1 MKLVDMVCPNCG
13 AKIQA
18 DADMGSAKCEH
29 CGSTFILDDEAVH
42 VKYDNAYE
50 AGYQFEKGRQQAQ
63 AEARQRENEH
73 RTDAGNTASQEI
85 VAPKKRKTWLW
96 VLGWICIFPLP
107 LTILM
112 LRKKDMKPV
121 IKWGIIAVAWI
132 AYFAI
137 AASDETETTK
147 DESVVESQAV
157 VESVENSSYETIQAS
172 ETTGME
178 SVEEIETVA
187 DTAKET
193 ENAETVKSG
202 SEIIEDTVAEFNSI
216 SESELTYVED
226 FTPSDR
232 SGNHYQTE
240 FRLAA
245 YKDAIGKSYH
255 LGETQ
260 VDIIERD
267 SLTQKGI
274 LRVYAHRAS
283 ADDCVLLINNFSK
296 VLSEETTDAE
306 IAEAVAAF
314 IGNKEAYGYYY
325 GDLGLVITGNDE
337 NGYEFLMKSKN
348 D

>member
-29 CGSTFILDDEAVH
+29 CGSAFLLDDEAVH

-63 AEARQRENEH
+63 AEARRMENE
-73 RTDAGNTASQEI
+73 RRVDTGNTVSQEV

-112 LRKKDMKPV
+112 LRKKDMKQG

-137 AASDETETTK
+137 AASDDTETTK
-147 DESVVESQAV
+147 EESIVETQTVVESM
-157 VESVENSSYETIQAS
+157 ENSSFETIQAS
-172 ETTGME
+172 ESAQTE
-178 SVEEIETVA
+178 SVEETETVA
-187 DTAKET
+187 DT

-202 SEIIEDTVAEFNSI
+202 SEIIEAVVAEFNS
-216 SESELTYVED
+216 SSDSELTYVED

-245 YKDAIGKSYH
+245 YKDAIGKSYL

-260 VDIIERD
+260 VDIVERD

-283 ADDCVLLINNFSK
+283 ADDCVLLIDQFSQ

-314 IGNKEAYGYYY
+314 IGNKEANGYYY

>member
-29 CGSTFILDDEAVH
+29 CGSTFLLDDEAVH

-63 AEARQRENEH
+63 AEARRMENE
-73 RTDAGNTASQEI
+73 RRVDTGNIVSQEV
-85 VAPKKRKTWLW
+85 VASKKRKTWLW

-112 LRKKDMKPV
+112 LRKKDMKPG

-137 AASDETETTK
+137 AASDDTETTK
-147 DESVVESQAV
+147 EGSIVETQTVVER
-157 VESVENSSYETIQAS
+157 VENSSFETIQALES
-172 ETTGME
+172 AQTE
-178 SVEEIETVA
+178 SVEETETVA
-187 DTAKET
+187 DT

-202 SEIIEDTVAEFNSI
+202 SEIIEAAVAEFNSI
-216 SESELTYVED
+216 SDSELTYVED

-245 YKDAIGKSYH
+245 YKDAIGKSY
-255 LGETQ
+255 LLRETQ
-260 VDIIERD
+260 VDIVERD

-283 ADDCVLLINNFSK
+283 ADDCVLLIDQFSQ

-314 IGNKEAYGYYY
+314 IGNKEANGYYY

>member
-1 MKLVDMVCPNCG
+1 M
-13 AKIQA
+13 
-18 DADMGSAKCEH
+18 
-29 CGSTFILDDEAVH
+29 
-42 VKYDNAYE
+42 
-50 AGYQFEKGRQQAQ
+50 
-63 AEARQRENEH
+63 
-73 RTDAGNTASQEI
+73 
-85 VAPKKRKTWLW
+85 
-96 VLGWICIFPLP
+96 P

-137 AASDETETTK
+137 AASDDTETTK
-147 DESVVESQAV
+147 EESVVESQTV
-157 VESVENSSYETIQAS
+157 VESVENSSFEIIQAS
-172 ETTGME
+172 ESAQAE
-178 SVEEIETVA
+178 SVEETETVA
-187 DTAKET
+187 DTAKDT

-216 SESELTYVED
+216 SDSELTYVED

-260 VDIIERD
+260 VDIVERD
-267 SLTQKGI
+267 SLIQKGI

-283 ADDCVLLINNFSK
+283 ADDCVLLINYFSK

-306 IAEAVAAF
+306 ISEAVAAF
-314 IGNKEAYGYYY
+314 IGNKEANGYYY

-337 NGYEFLMKSKN
+337 NGYEFLMKLKN

>member
-29 CGSTFILDDEAVH
+29 CGSTFLLDDEAVH

-63 AEARQRENEH
+63 AEARQRENE
-73 RTDAGNTASQEI
+73 RRIDTTNTVSQET

-137 AASDETETTK
+137 AASDDTETTK
-147 DESVVESQAV
+147 EESVVESRMV

-172 ETTGME
+172 ETAGTE
-178 SVEEIETVA
+178 SAEEIETVA
-187 DTAKET
+187 DTAAVT
-193 ENAETVKSG
+193 ETVKTG
-202 SEIIEDTVAEFNSI
+202 SEIIEDAVAEFNSI
-216 SESELTYVED
+216 SDSELTYVED

-232 SGNHYQTE
+232 SGSHYQTE

-260 VDIIERD
+260 VDIVQRD

-314 IGNKEAYGYYY
+314 IGNKGANGYYY

-337 NGYEFLMKSKN
+337 NGYELLMKLKN